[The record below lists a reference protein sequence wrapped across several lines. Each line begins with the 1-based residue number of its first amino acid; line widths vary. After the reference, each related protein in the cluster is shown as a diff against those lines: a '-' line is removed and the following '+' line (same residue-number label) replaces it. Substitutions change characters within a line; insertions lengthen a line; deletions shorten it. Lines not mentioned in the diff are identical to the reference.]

1 MFTGKNVKKFVI
13 VFLIISLIYANLST
27 TILGVISY
35 AQENTEV
42 TKPKREEENK
52 PFKVEISDFTKN
64 EMSEKETEYQEK
76 ITLTPNKEKSFEKE
90 MCIRDRHNSNKCR
103 KKRRRRSKYA
113 SSLSRWC
120 CWLCYI

>member
-42 TKPKREEENK
+42 TKPK
-52 PFKVEISDFTKN
+52 
-64 EMSEKETEYQEK
+64 EKKKTNLLRLK
-76 ITLTPNKEKSFEKE
+76 FLTLPK
-90 MCIRDRHNSNKCR
+90 MRCL
-103 KKRRRRSKYA
+103 RRRQNIKRK
-113 SSLSRWC
+113 L
-120 CWLCYI
+120 L

>member
-27 TILGVISY
+27 TILGLISY

-52 PFKVEISDFTKN
+52 SNRLDTVEI
-64 EMSEKETEYQEK
+64 
-76 ITLTPNKEKSFEKE
+76 
-90 MCIRDRHNSNKCR
+90 
-103 KKRRRRSKYA
+103 
-113 SSLSRWC
+113 
-120 CWLCYI
+120 